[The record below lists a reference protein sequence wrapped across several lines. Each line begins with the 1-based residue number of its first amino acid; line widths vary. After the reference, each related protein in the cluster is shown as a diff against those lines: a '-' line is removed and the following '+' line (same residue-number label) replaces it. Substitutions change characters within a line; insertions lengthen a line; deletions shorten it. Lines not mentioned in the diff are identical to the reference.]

1 MQEELKKDVAVFR
14 FSVIAELVG
23 GRKLNRGEKEKVLR
37 EKCEYIWDIPG
48 SGRTHI
54 SRSTILY
61 WVRMYESGGRKLE
74 SLCPDER
81 SDKGSLRAIDEDTI
95 ALLCNLKKKHSEA
108 SLPVIMRIA
117 REQKILPADFKGS
130 RATIYRLFKKE
141 GLADSEKIYPD
152 RRKFESL
159 HANDMWQSDCMYG
172 PYVNVDGK
180 MRRAYLFAII
190 DDASRLITHAEF
202 YLQQNLDCYKDCI
215 IKALSKRGLP
225 KKLYVDNG
233 PAFKSK
239 ELSYAT
245 ASLGIALIY
254 AKPYQPEGKGKIER
268 WFKTVR
274 MQFLPLCND
283 ALTLDALNTKLTD
296 WFNNE
301 YNNRIHSA
309 TNKTPYVRYFE
320 DIQLINEAPK
330 YMTDYFRKRVNRK
343 VDKDRT
349 VTLLKRIY
357 EAPVELIGKTV
368 TLHYQASDSSR
379 VEIFYQNKS
388 YGMLIPVNV
397 NVNCSIKRN
406 CNVTELISKDTPEIS
421 TNTKNENFYTGGKLF
436 ERRN

>member
-1 MQEELKKDVAVFR
+1 MKEELKKDVAVFR

-23 GRKLNRGEKEKVLR
+23 GRKLSRGEKEKVLR
-37 EKCEYIWDIPG
+37 EKCAYVWDIPG
-48 SGRTHI
+48 SVRTHI

-81 SDKGSLRAIDEDTI
+81 SDRGSLRAIDEDTVS
-95 ALLCNLKKKHSEA
+95 LLCNLKKKYSGA

-117 REQKILPADFKGS
+117 REQKILPHDFKGS

-141 GLADSEKIYPD
+141 GLTDFEKVYPD
-152 RRKFESL
+152 RRRFESL
-159 HANDMWQSDCMYG
+159 NANDMWQSDCMYG

-233 PAFKSK
+233 PAFRCK
-239 ELSYAT
+239 ELGYAA

-274 MQFLPLCND
+274 MQFLPLCNNI
-283 ALTLDALNTKLTD
+283 LSLDGLNTKLTD

-301 YNNRIHSA
+301 YNNRVHSS

-320 DIQLINEAPK
+320 DIQLINESPK

-368 TLHYQASDSSR
+368 TLHYHASDATR

-388 YGMLIPVNV
+388 YGMLISVNV
-397 NVNCSIKRN
+397 NVNCAIKRN
-406 CNVTELISKDTPEIS
+406 QNVMELISKDNIEIQD
-421 TNTKNENFYTGGKLF
+421 NVKNEIFYTGGKLF